1 MKKLVHSISCFGL
14 IFFSCIPISAQ
25 KITVVTESFPPYSY
39 VDKKTGEHTGVATNI
54 VKAIIKEAG
63 VSYNLTE
70 YPWARAYRMAQSRP
84 NVLIYSLKR
93 TAEREELF
101 KWIGELSA
109 HKSHFITLKSAKVA
123 PFDSIEQLKTQHI
136 SVIRDGAI
144 AKGLQDAG
152 FTNLDLNASREVIWK
167 KIKMGRTKIWCT
179 DILSARYVVKQ
190 NGDDPKLI
198 QILQPYPSEDNQ
210 SLYAAFSKQTDDK
223 IVSVFKGALKK
234 IKQNGV
240 YQAILA
246 KYNATLISK

>member
-14 IFFSCIPISAQ
+14 IIFSCIPISAEV
-25 KITVVTESFPPYSY
+25 ITVVTESFPPYSY
-39 VDKKTGEHTGVATNI
+39 VDKKTGEHTGLATDI
-54 VKAIIKEAG
+54 IKAIIKETGA
-63 VSYNLTE
+63 SYNLTE
-70 YPWARAYRMAQSRP
+70 YPWARAYRMAQIRP

-109 HKSHFITLKSAKVA
+109 HKSHFITLTSEKIAQ
-123 PFDSIEQLKTQHI
+123 FDSIEQLKTQHI

-144 AKGLQDAG
+144 ARSLQNAG
-152 FTNLDLNASREVIWK
+152 FINLDLNASREVIWK

-190 NGDDPKLI
+190 NGDDSDLI
-198 QILQPYPSEDNQ
+198 QILQPYSNAANQ
-210 SLYAAFSKQTDDK
+210 PLYAAFSKKTDDK
-223 IVSVFKGALKK
+223 IVSLFKDALKR

-240 YQAILA
+240 YQGIIT
-246 KYNATLISK
+246 KYNATLKSK